1 MARYSI
7 QEIISLVSG
16 HAEGSSVQV
25 LIDHLVTDTR
35 KITDPAGSV
44 FFAIHGEKRDGHL
57 FIPEAYQ
64 QGVRVFVVGREG
76 LHQQFPDSV
85 FILVQDPLQAL
96 QQLAAAHRA
105 AFDIPVIGITG
116 SNGKTI
122 VKEWLNHLLE
132 PSFSIV
138 RSPRS
143 YNSQLGVPLSVWPI
157 NASHTLAIFEAGISQ
172 AGEMQK
178 LEPMIRPGIGVF
190 TNIGDAHSEGFNSME
205 EKIREKLQLFVHS
218 RQLIYPADQAL
229 LSDEIR
235 KFATSRDIRIM
246 GWGRSAD
253 ADLQFLSAEP
263 EASHTT
269 IHYRYQ
275 GIERQFTIPFT
286 GTIAEENALTCA
298 AVLELL
304 GVTAN
309 ALPLMKDLPS
319 LSMRLDM
326 RQGINH
332 CTIINDSYSADLDSL
347 KLALDFLRQQ
357 RQHRKR
363 TLILSDLLQSGK
375 KEEELYSE
383 IAGLVKSHSL
393 TRFVGV
399 GSKISA
405 HADLFRAIVP
415 QTEFYADTQAFIQ
428 SFSQTAFHQESILL
442 KGARTFSFEKIS
454 ALLETKWHQTVLLV
468 NLSAVAQNLTTY
480 RNMLQKGTKIM
491 VMVKAFAYG
500 SGSFEIANLLQFHK
514 VDYLAVAYADE
525 GVELRRAGIRLP
537 IMVMNPEEATFSAL
551 VNEDLQPEIFSFQM
565 LERFNRFLQREGI
578 QEFPVHL
585 KIDTGMHRLGFA
597 PEEIPALL
605 TQWPSRFRVLTVFT
619 HLVGSEDS
627 AEDSYTLIQSQRFK
641 HACAQLEQGLG
652 YRFTRH
658 ISNTAAISR
667 HKELQMD
674 MVRLGIGLYGVDTTG
689 TNTLPLKEAAVLTT
703 TVAQVKKIPAGET
716 VGYNRKGLV
725 QQDALIATI
734 RIGYADGYPRQLS
747 LGKGKVL
754 IRGRLFPVIGTVCMD
769 MTMIDVT
776 GASDIKE
783 GDEVVVFG
791 RGLELNQLAAWADT
805 IPYDIMTGISQ
816 RVKRVYFED

>member
-1 MARYSI
+1 MAKYSI
-7 QEIISLVSG
+7 PEIISLVG
-16 HAEGSSVQV
+16 GRAEGPSLQMLV
-25 LIDHLVTDTR
+25 DHLVTDTR

-64 QGVRVFVVGREG
+64 QGIRVFVVSREG
-76 LHQQFPDSV
+76 LSQHHADAL
-85 FILVQDPLQAL
+85 FIVVGDTLVAL
-96 QQLAAAHRA
+96 QSLVAAHRA
-105 AFDIPVIGITG
+105 SFHIPVIGITG

-143 YNSQLGVPLSVWPI
+143 YNSQLGVPLSVW
-157 NASHTLAIFEAGISQ
+157 AMHKTHTLAIFEAGISRS
-172 AGEMQK
+172 GEMQK
-178 LEPMIRPGIGVF
+178 LEPMIRPHIGVF
-190 TNIGDAHSEGFNSME
+190 TNIGDAHSEGFGSME

-218 RQLIYPADQAL
+218 IQLIYPADQVL
-229 LSDEIR
+229 LKAEVDSFVASRNIR
-235 KFATSRDIRIM
+235 ACS
-246 GWGRSAD
+246 WGRSAH
-253 ADLQFLSAEP
+253 ADLQLVS
-263 EASHTT
+263 SSSDHSSTT
-269 IHYRYQ
+269 IHYRYK
-275 GIERQFTIPFT
+275 GIARAFTIPFT
-286 GTIAEENALTCA
+286 GTIAEENAMTCA
-298 AVLELL
+298 ALLEVM
-304 GVTAN
+304 GVSEK
-309 ALPLMKDLPS
+309 ALPLMRDLPS
-319 LSMRLDM
+319 LMMRLDM

-363 TLILSDLLQSGK
+363 TLILSDLLQSGR
-375 KEEELYSE
+375 KEDELYKD
-383 IAGLVKSHSL
+383 IAALLKSQGLS
-393 TRFVGV
+393 RFIGV
-399 GSKISA
+399 GHSISA
-405 HADLFRAIVP
+405 HADFFRAVVT
-415 QTEFYADTQAFIQ
+415 QTEFYPDTQAFIQ
-428 SFSQTAFHQESILL
+428 SFSQTAFQQETILL

-454 ALLETKWHQTVLLV
+454 ALLETKWHQTVLQV
-468 NLSAVAQNLTTY
+468 NLSAVAQNLTAY

-491 VMVKAFAYG
+491 VMVKAFSYG
-500 SGSFEIANLLQFHK
+500 SGSFEIANLLQFHQ

-551 VNEDLQPEIFSFQM
+551 VNDDLQPEIFSFQM
-565 LERFNRFLQREGI
+565 LDRFNQFLQREGI

-585 KIDTGMHRLGFA
+585 KIDTGMHRLGFL

-605 TQWPSRFRVLTVFT
+605 EQWPSRLRVLTVFT
-619 HLVGSEDS
+619 HLVGSEDPG
-627 AEDSYTLIQSQRFK
+627 EDDYTLIQSQRFTD
-641 HACAQLEQGLG
+641 ACTLLERGLG
-652 YRFTRH
+652 YTFTRH
-658 ISNTAAISR
+658 IANTAAISR
-667 HKELQMD
+667 HKELQMG

-689 TNTLPLKEAAVLTT
+689 LHNLPLKEAAVLTT
-703 TVAQVKKIPAGET
+703 TVAQVKMVPAGET
-716 VGYNRKGLV
+716 VGYNRKGV
-725 QQDALIATI
+725 VHQDSLIATI

-747 LGKGKVL
+747 MGKGKVL

-776 GASDIKE
+776 GAPDIRE

-791 RGLELNQLAAWADT
+791 RGLELNQLAAWAGT

>member
-7 QEIISLVSG
+7 PEIIHLVGGQATGPS
-16 HAEGSSVQV
+16 AQV

-44 FFAIHGEKRDGHL
+44 FFAIQGEKRDGHL

-64 QGVRVFVVGREG
+64 QGVRVFVVAKEG
-76 LHQQFPDSV
+76 LHVSFPDAV
-85 FILVQDPLQAL
+85 FILVGDTLQAL
-96 QQLAAAHRA
+96 QQLVATHRA
-105 AFDIPVIGITG
+105 SFKIPVIGITG

-157 NASHTLAIFEAGISQ
+157 HAMHTLAIFEAGISQ
-172 AGEMQK
+172 RGEMQK
-178 LEPMIRPGIGVF
+178 LEPIIRPSIGVF
-190 TNIGDAHSEGFNSME
+190 TNIGDAHSEGFSSME
-205 EKIREKLQLFVHS
+205 EKIREKLHLFAHS
-218 RQLIYPADQAL
+218 RHLVYPADQAL

-235 KFATSRDIRIM
+235 KFASARGIDMI
-246 GWGRSAD
+246 GWGISAN
-253 ADLQFLSAEP
+253 AELQVLSKEI
-263 EASHTT
+263 SGTNTT
-269 IHYRYQ
+269 IRYRYKDH
-275 GIERQFTIPFT
+275 ERAFTIPFT
-286 GTIAEENALTCA
+286 GTIAEENALSCA
-298 AVLELL
+298 AVLEVIGMAEKLL
-304 GVTAN
+304 H
-309 ALPLMKDLPS
+309 LMNDLPS

-357 RQHRKR
+357 RQYRKR

-375 KEEELYSE
+375 KEDELYTE
-383 IAGLVKSHSL
+383 IVGLVKNHGI

-399 GSKISA
+399 GHSISA
-405 HADLFRAIVP
+405 HAELFRAVVP
-415 QTEFYADTQAFIQ
+415 QTEFYPDTLAFIQ
-428 SFSQTAFHQESILL
+428 SFSQTAFQQETILL
-442 KGARTFSFEKIS
+442 KGARAFSFEKIS
-454 ALLETKWHQTVLLV
+454 ALLETKWHQTVLQV

-491 VMVKAFAYG
+491 VMVKAFSYG

-551 VNEDLQPEIFSFQM
+551 VNDDLQPEIFSFQM
-565 LERFNRFLQREGI
+565 LERFNQFLQREGI

-585 KIDTGMHRLGFA
+585 KIDTGMHRLGFV

-605 TQWPSRFRVLTVFT
+605 AQWPARLRVLTVFT
-619 HLVGSEDS
+619 HLVGSEDPE
-627 AEDSYTLIQSQRFK
+627 EDSYTLIQAQRFK
-641 HACAQLEQGLG
+641 DACNLLELGLG
-652 YRFTRH
+652 YTFIKH

-667 HKELQMD
+667 HKALQMD

-689 TNTLPLKEAAVLTT
+689 ANALPLKEAAVLTT
-703 TVAQVKKIPAGET
+703 TVAQVKMVPAGET
-716 VGYNRKGLV
+716 VGYNRKGVV
-725 QQDALIATI
+725 QRDAMIATI

-747 LGKGKVL
+747 LGRGKVL

-776 GASDIKE
+776 DAPDIRE